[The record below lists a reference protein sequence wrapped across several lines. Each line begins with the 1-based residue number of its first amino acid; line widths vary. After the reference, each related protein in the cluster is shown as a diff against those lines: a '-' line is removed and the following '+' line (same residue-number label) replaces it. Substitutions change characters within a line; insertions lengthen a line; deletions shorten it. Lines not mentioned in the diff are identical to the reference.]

1 MPGGIPEEVI
11 ERIRAG
17 TDIVSLISEYISL
30 RQNGP
35 RYIGLCPFHNEKT
48 PSFSVSRDK
57 QLYYCF
63 GCHASGNAISFVM
76 NMDGMSFIEAVR
88 KLGLR
93 MGIDVSE
100 HLENDTERQ
109 KRQFREQIIDA
120 CEAASRYYS
129 WMLTDSK
136 LGDKCRGYVESRGI
150 GDDAVK
156 AFGLGYAPSGQSM
169 DLLSAYL
176 GKKGFDEKILL
187 ESGLSLKKKYGP
199 GLMDAFRDR
208 LMFPIRNSYGKAVAF
223 GGRIISEDGRPKYIN
238 SKEGPAYSKRANLYN
253 LHLAAPVAR
262 TTGRMV
268 LCEGYLDVIAV
279 WNSGVK
285 EVVASLGTALTQE
298 QSKLIA
304 RHAAKALIS
313 YDADSAGSAAT
324 SKGVKLL
331 EDAGLEVKVVMMPS
345 GEDPDSL
352 YRKAGAARLRE
363 AIDGAASYIRFQ
375 VESAMSQADI
385 SGRDGKLSAVRR
397 LVSIIASS
405 SDAVTRAELVREISG
420 RLAVAP
426 DAMSQDVSKLLRRQ
440 SGAQQQRRGDDDG
453 EGERRY
459 YEASGFSYAIA
470 ETERAIL
477 SLCAKDPKLIKMVLE
492 RLPEGFEAEGSEELY
507 KAMASLWDDGKAID
521 ERLLAM
527 LDGRHRE
534 MAAKLLLEADR
545 AFSDID
551 KAIAALRAIKARR
564 RLRDIDICIRKAEA
578 EGKTEEV
585 EPLQREQKELRDKLG
600 NRTALY

>member
-385 SGRDGKLSAVRR
+385 SGRDGKLSAVRK

-426 DAMSQDVSKLLRRQ
+426 DAMSQDVSKLVRRQ
-440 SGAQQQRRGDDDG
+440 SGAQQQRRRDDDG

>member
-1 MPGGIPEEVI
+1 MAGGIPEEVI

-17 TDIVSLISEYISL
+17 TDIVGLISEYISL

-76 NMDGMSFIEAVR
+76 NMDGMSFVEAIR

-93 MGIDVSE
+93 IGIDVSE
-100 HLENDTERQ
+100 HLESDIERQ

-120 CEAASRYYS
+120 CEAAAKYYA
-129 WMLTDSK
+129 WMLSDSK
-136 LGDKCRGYVESRGI
+136 LGDRCRRYVEARGI
-150 GDDAVK
+150 GQEAVK
-156 AFGLGYAPSGQSM
+156 AFGLGYAPSSQSM
-169 DLLSAYL
+169 DLISAYL
-176 GKKGFDEKILL
+176 GKKGFDEKTLL
-187 ESGLSLKKKYGP
+187 EAGLSLKKKFGP
-199 GLMDAFRDR
+199 GLMDSFRDR

-223 GGRIISEDGRPKYIN
+223 GGRIISDDGRPKYIN
-238 SKEGPAYSKRANLYN
+238 SREGPAYSKRSNLYN
-253 LHLAAPVAR
+253 LHLAAPIAR
-262 TTGRMV
+262 STGRMV

-285 EVVASLGTALTQE
+285 EAVASLGTALTTE

-304 RHAAKALIS
+304 RHASTALLS

-331 EDAGLEVKVVMMPS
+331 EDAGLDVRIVMMPA

-352 YRKAGAARLRE
+352 YRKAGAQRLKE
-363 AIDGAASYIRFQ
+363 AIDAAASYTRFQ
-375 VESAMSQADI
+375 VESVMAKADT
-385 SGRDGKLSAVRR
+385 SSRDGKLTAVRK

-426 DAMSQDVSKLLRRQ
+426 DAMAQDVSKLVRRQ
-440 SGAQQQRRGDDDG
+440 SGAQQSRQGSG
-453 EGERRY
+453 EGESERRY
-459 YEASGFSYAIA
+459 YEVSGFSYAIA

-477 SLCAKDPKLIKMVLE
+477 GLCAKDPKLIKMVLT

-507 KAMASLWDDGKAID
+507 KAMDSLWNDGKAID

-527 LDGRHRE
+527 LEGKHRE
-534 MAAKLLLEADR
+534 MAAKLLMESDR

-551 KAIAALRAIKARR
+551 RAIEALSVIKARR

>member
-1 MPGGIPEEVI
+1 MAGGIPEEVI
-11 ERIRAG
+11 ERIRTG
-17 TDIVSLISEYISL
+17 TDIVGLISEYISL

-76 NMDGMSFIEAVR
+76 NMDGMSFVEAVR

-100 HLENDTERQ
+100 HLESDTERQ
-109 KRQFREQIIDA
+109 KRQFREKIIDA
-120 CEAASRYYS
+120 CEVAAKYYS

-136 LGDKCRGYVESRGI
+136 LGDRCRRYVEARGI
-150 GDDAVK
+150 GEEAVK
-156 AFGLGYAPSGQSM
+156 AFGLGYAPQGQSM
-169 DLLSAYL
+169 DLLVSYL
-176 GKKGFDEKILL
+176 AKKGFDDKTLL
-187 ESGLSLKKKYGP
+187 EAGLALKKKFGS

-223 GGRIISEDGRPKYIN
+223 GGRIISDDGRPKYIN
-238 SKEGPAYSKRANLYN
+238 SKEGPAYSKRSNLYN
-253 LHLAAPVAR
+253 LHLAVPSAR
-262 TTGRMV
+262 STGRMV

-285 EVVASLGTALTQE
+285 EVVASLGTALTLE

-304 RHAAKALIS
+304 RHAGTALLS

-331 EDAGLEVKVVMMPS
+331 EDAGLEVKIVMMPS

-352 YRKAGAARLRE
+352 YRKAGALRLKE
-363 AIDGAASYIRFQ
+363 TIDAAASYIRFQ
-375 VESAMSQADI
+375 IESAMAQADI
-385 SGRDGKLSAVRR
+385 SSRDGKLAAARKV
-397 LVSIIASS
+397 VAIIASS

-426 DAMSQDVSKLLRRQ
+426 DAMSQDVTKLVRRQ
-440 SGAQQQRRGDDDG
+440 FAARGQRQGTDET

-477 SLCAKDPKLIKMVLE
+477 GLCAKDPKLIKMVLAK
-492 RLPEGFEAEGSEELY
+492 LPEGFEAEGSEELY
-507 KAMASLWDDGKAID
+507 KAMASLWDDGKEID

-527 LDGRHRE
+527 LHGRHRE
-534 MAAKLLLEADR
+534 MAAKLLLEAER
-545 AFSDID
+545 PFGDID
-551 KAIAALRAIKARR
+551 SAIEALKVIKARR
-564 RLRDIDICIRKAEA
+564 RLRDIDVCIRKAEA
-578 EGKTEEV
+578 EGKTEDV

>member
-176 GKKGFDEKILL
+176 GKKGFDEKTLL

-385 SGRDGKLSAVRR
+385 SGRDGKLSAVRK

-426 DAMSQDVSKLLRRQ
+426 DAMSQDVSKLVRRQ
-440 SGAQQQRRGDDDG
+440 AGAQQQRRGDDDG

-459 YEASGFSYAIA
+459 YEESGFSYAIA

>member
-1 MPGGIPEEVI
+1 MAGGIPEEVI

-17 TDIVSLISEYISL
+17 TDIVGLISEYISL

-76 NMDGMSFIEAVR
+76 NMDGMSFVEAVR

-100 HLENDTERQ
+100 HLESDTERQ
-109 KRQFREQIIDA
+109 KRQFREHIIDA
-120 CEAASRYYS
+120 CEAAAKYYS

-136 LGDKCRGYVESRGI
+136 LGDRCRRYVEARGI
-150 GDDAVK
+150 PDEAVK

-169 DLLSAYL
+169 DHLSAYL
-176 GKKGFDEKILL
+176 TKKGFDERILL
-187 ESGLSLKKKYGP
+187 EAGLSLKKKFGP

-208 LMFPIRNSYGKAVAF
+208 LIFPIRNSYGKAVAF

-238 SKEGPAYSKRANLYN
+238 SKEGPAYSKRSNLYN
-253 LHLAAPVAR
+253 LHLASQVAR
-262 TTGRMV
+262 STGRMV

-279 WNSGVK
+279 WNSGVR

-298 QSKLIA
+298 QAKLIV
-304 RHAAKALIS
+304 RHAKTALLS

-324 SKGVKLL
+324 YKGVRLL
-331 EDAGLEVKVVMMPS
+331 EDAGLEVKVVMMPA

-352 YRKAGAARLRE
+352 YRKAGAGRLRK
-363 AIDGAASYIRFQ
+363 AIDEAASYIRFQ
-375 VESAMSQADI
+375 VESAMAQADT
-385 SGRDGKLSAVRR
+385 SNRDGKLAAVRKM
-397 LVSIIASS
+397 VSIIASS

-426 DAMSQDVSKLLRRQ
+426 DAMAQDVAKLVRRRSGTNQ
-440 SGAQQQRRGDDDG
+440 SGNGAD
-453 EGERRY
+453 EGENEHRY
-459 YEASGFSYAIA
+459 SEASGFSYAIA

-477 SLCAKDPKLIKMVLE
+477 SLCAKDPKLIKMVLTK
-492 RLPEGFEAEGSEELY
+492 LPEGFEAEGSEELY
-507 KAMASLWDDGKAID
+507 KAMTSLWDDGKAID

-534 MAAKLLLEADR
+534 MAAKLLLETDR
-545 AFSDID
+545 AFGDID
-551 KAIAALRAIKARR
+551 KAVEALRVIRTRR

-578 EGKTEEV
+578 EGKTEDV
-585 EPLQREQKELRDKLG
+585 EPLQREQKELREKLG

>member
-1 MPGGIPEEVI
+1 LAGGIPEEVI

-17 TDIVSLISEYISL
+17 TDIVGLISEYISL

-76 NMDGMSFIEAVR
+76 NMDGMSFVEAVR

-100 HLENDTERQ
+100 HLESDTERQ
-109 KRQFREQIIDA
+109 KRHFREQVIDA
-120 CEAASRYYS
+120 CEAAAKYYA

-136 LGDKCRGYVESRGI
+136 LGDRCRRYVEVRGI
-150 GDDAVK
+150 GDEAVK

-176 GKKGFDEKILL
+176 LKKGFDEKTLL
-187 ESGLSLKKKYGP
+187 EAGLSLKKKFGP

-208 LMFPIRNSYGKAVAF
+208 LMFPIRNTYGKTVAF
-223 GGRIISEDGRPKYIN
+223 GGRIISDDGRPKYIN
-238 SKEGPAYSKRANLYN
+238 SKEGPAYSKRSNLYN

-262 TTGRMV
+262 STGRMV

-304 RHAAKALIS
+304 RHAGTALLS

-331 EDAGLEVKVVMMPS
+331 EDAGLEVKIVMMPA

-352 YRKAGAARLRE
+352 YRKAGASRLRE
-363 AIDGAASYIRFQ
+363 TVDAAASYIRFQ
-375 VESAMSQADI
+375 VESVMAQADT
-385 SGRDGKLSAVRR
+385 SSKDGKLAAVRK
-397 LVSIIASS
+397 LVAIIASS
-405 SDAVTRAELVREISG
+405 SDAVTRAELVREMSG

-426 DAMSQDVSKLLRRQ
+426 DAMSQDVSKLVRRQ
-440 SGAQQQRRGDDDG
+440 SMARSQRQGG
-453 EGERRY
+453 
-459 YEASGFSYAIA
+459 
-470 ETERAIL
+470 
-477 SLCAKDPKLIKMVLE
+477 
-492 RLPEGFEAEGSEELY
+492 
-507 KAMASLWDDGKAID
+507 
-521 ERLLAM
+521 
-527 LDGRHRE
+527 
-534 MAAKLLLEADR
+534 
-545 AFSDID
+545 
-551 KAIAALRAIKARR
+551 
-564 RLRDIDICIRKAEA
+564 
-578 EGKTEEV
+578 
-585 EPLQREQKELRDKLG
+585 
-600 NRTALY
+600 